1 MFITARY
8 IFDNFIKSLM
18 PYNPAHS
25 YFYVIEP
32 RCFCMYTLSGQN
44 DTSINSGNQIM
55 CEKNGGLQ
63 PNGQCTEDE
72 YCAGPTTIKDAV
84 CGKKLLCTKKGAL
97 QM

>member
-1 MFITARY
+1 
-8 IFDNFIKSLM
+8 
-18 PYNPAHS
+18 
-25 YFYVIEP
+25 
-32 RCFCMYTLSGQN
+32 
-44 DTSINSGNQIM
+44 M